1 MQIKSKIEENYH
13 VAKFFKSFYI
23 DFIFSQNIYSG
34 YLEGGPTIEDNEKS
48 IKRLIKKSKQ
58 LRPELEPFV
67 YLGNLDENKVYPHK
81 ANIAYIN
88 DMENH
93 MLLEELSKLPVN
105 HAARKNPNLEI
116 ERWSITSRNLP
127 PLMTIFNK
135 AAVILNSED
144 VITNLQ
150 QASEIYKNMPEKY
163 PKNDIEARKLLKE
176 LYN

>member
-1 MQIKSKIEENYH
+1 MIWK
-13 VAKFFKSFYI
+13 
-23 DFIFSQNIYSG
+23 
-34 YLEGGPTIEDNEKS
+34 T
-48 IKRLIKKSKQ
+48 
-58 LRPELEPFV
+58 
-67 YLGNLDENKVYPHK
+67 
-81 ANIAYIN
+81 
-88 DMENH
+88 